1 MVGMHHSITTAR
13 WLKRSMRRTT
23 RSSSRWGFRFPWK
36 PDLPRLSPL
45 GQGHPV
51 PAYLPP
57 FPSSRGISHNR
68 CVFTFPS
75 SAIFPFSPR
84 GENSRKMRRECG
96 KIIRRKKII
105 LVPTRLPRN
114 TGLVS
119 AWFHS
124 LPNVGFL
131 DETVT
136 SRRFVQLSPSVAY
149 LMEGGGKKGGK
160 LLFAVSQAVKWLSRI
175 LASSTP
181 AYLPTRILQTCFPI
195 FCGLQLYLREL
206 LKTIGGEERGDS
218 WSDN

>member
-1 MVGMHHSITTAR
+1 MVGMHHSITAAR

-84 GENSRKMRRECG
+84 GENSRKMRQDYSEKESYPRSNSTSAKYGARFGVVSFLAKRRIPRRDRNVAEVRSTLSFRCLFNGRGRE
-96 KIIRRKKII
+96 KRRKVII
-105 LVPTRLPRN
+105 CGQPTTLWN
-114 TGLVS
+114 D
-119 AWFHS
+119 FH
-124 LPNVGFL
+124 GFL
-131 DETVT
+131 HHP
-136 SRRFVQLSPSVAY
+136 RPPICRPAFCKLASPF
-149 LMEGGGKKGGK
+149 
-160 LLFAVSQAVKWLSRI
+160 FAVSNFIS
-175 LASSTP
+175 AS
-181 AYLPTRILQTCFPI
+181 CWK
-195 FCGLQLYLREL
+195 QLE
-206 LKTIGGEERGDS
+206 GGDS